1 MKALKL
7 LLLLFIQL
15 VVFAVLLLIGIFFFF
30 NKRYIPGP
38 QPSNST
44 TSTVSSTLTTS
55 PAMFTTQK
63 RPFEICVWI
72 YTVDDNLIRE
82 KINLKET
89 DTIRRIKEV
98 IEEKQN
104 IPRSSMSL
112 SLLGTKL
119 EDDKTLLF
127 YNIHKGSIVDLL
139 VY

>member
-1 MKALKL
+1 MKVLKL

-15 VVFAVLLLIGIFFFF
+15 VVFAVLLLIGILLFF

-44 TSTVSSTLTTS
+44 TSTVSSTTTS

-82 KINLKET
+82 KVNLKET
-89 DTIRRIKEV
+89 DTIRRIKEA

-104 IPRSSMSL
+104 IPRSSMNL
-112 SLLGTKL
+112 NLLGTEL

-127 YNIHKGSIVDLL
+127 YNIHKGSIVDLF